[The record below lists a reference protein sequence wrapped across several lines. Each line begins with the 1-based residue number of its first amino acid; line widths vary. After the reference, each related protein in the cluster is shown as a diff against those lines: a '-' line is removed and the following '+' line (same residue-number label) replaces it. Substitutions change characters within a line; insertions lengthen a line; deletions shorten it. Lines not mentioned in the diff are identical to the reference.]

1 MKKLLIAALFLGA
14 IFYSNTTFAQTD
26 TSGSVPVYRATH
38 TKTTELK
45 HTKLKVSFDYQKEQM
60 NGEEWLTA
68 SAFFYPADSLVLNA
82 KGMLI
87 HEVSLETSGSKKPLK
102 YDYKNDLL
110 KITLDKT
117 YQKNQEYTVYIKYT
131 ARPNEVKQSGSAA
144 ISDAKGLYFINAQ
157 GKDPDKP
164 TQIWTQGGSF

>member
-1 MKKLLIAALFLGA
+1 
-14 IFYSNTTFAQTD
+14 
-26 TSGSVPVYRATH
+26 
-38 TKTTELK
+38 
-45 HTKLKVSFDYQKEQM
+45 M

-68 SAFFYPADSLVLNA
+68 SPFFYATNQLVLDA

-87 HEVSLETSGSKKPLK
+87 HEVALDKNGSKSPLK
-102 YDYKNDLL
+102 FDYKNDEL

-117 YQKNQEYTVYIKYT
+117 YQKNQDYTVYIKYT
-131 ARPNEVKQSGSAA
+131 ARPNEVKQEGSAA

-164 TQIWTQGGSF
+164 TQIWTQGETESSSAWFPTIDKSNQKTTQEIYMTVPDKYVTLSNGILKDSQKDSGN